1 MSPLQFLLF
10 KEALFS
16 LLNDAELNG
25 QVRGIKILRVISTIS
40 LILTN
45 NALFIVKVSDTCLK
59 YASFWGLV
67 LAFLIKS
74 YVLVI
79 DFFVLFLF
87 YIWVCVM

>member
-1 MSPLQFLLF
+1 LSPLQFLLF

-25 QVRGIKILRVISTIS
+25 QVRGIKIRVY
-40 LILTN
+40 LLFHLFFTN

-79 DFFVLFLF
+79 DFFALFLF